1 MCVFFHSFSKIFML
15 EWELTNISECFE
27 HLFRRKDYVMPFCQC
42 PCSGSAS
49 FLLPKQSIHELCE
62 DLPQFWGY
70 GLFEL
75 SHIIEATDSNQL
87 IPTHKI
93 ERLRK
98 LEILNFQQSSL
109 EFIEIKK
116 MVPNESFYSK
126 QKAAFYCFH
135 SNKNILKSHFWLIR
149 GKTVKFQG
157 NFNYIK
163 MAILD

>member
-1 MCVFFHSFSKIFML
+1 
-15 EWELTNISECFE
+15 
-27 HLFRRKDYVMPFCQC
+27 MPFCQC
-42 PCSGSAS
+42 LCSGSAS
-49 FLLPKQSIHELCE
+49 FLLPKQSIHE

-109 EFIEIKK
+109 EFIEI
-116 MVPNESFYSK
+116 
-126 QKAAFYCFH
+126 
-135 SNKNILKSHFWLIR
+135 
-149 GKTVKFQG
+149 
-157 NFNYIK
+157 
-163 MAILD
+163 